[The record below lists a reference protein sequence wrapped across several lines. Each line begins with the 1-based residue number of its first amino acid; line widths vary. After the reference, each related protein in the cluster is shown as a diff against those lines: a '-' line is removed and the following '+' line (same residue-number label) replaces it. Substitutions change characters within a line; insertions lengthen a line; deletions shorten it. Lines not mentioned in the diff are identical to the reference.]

1 MRRIAMHISWSFL
14 DKRKGAIKAISAY
27 DSMDFIVK
35 HTDEEIAAVR
45 VKMEGIGSPNLD
57 GMPHAA
63 KVRREMTGM
72 NSLAEFFDIL
82 NRYEALL
89 NA

>member
-1 MRRIAMHISWSFL
+1 MANPRNMIRFLRGIAMHISWSFL

-45 VKMEGIGSPNLD
+45 VKVEGMIDLASVIGVYPICN
-57 GMPHAA
+57 
-63 KVRREMTGM
+63 TGAV
-72 NSLAEFFDIL
+72 LVHI
-82 NRYEALL
+82 
-89 NA
+89 

>member
-1 MRRIAMHISWSFL
+1 MHISWSFL

-45 VKMEGIGSPNLD
+45 VKM
-57 GMPHAA
+57 
-63 KVRREMTGM
+63 R
-72 NSLAEFFDIL
+72 SLPCVK
-82 NRYEALL
+82 
-89 NA
+89 